1 MKSKKTGSIITLNTQ
16 YIKDLSFENPK
27 APEVYTYKD
36 TKPKIDIAIDLNATR
51 LQKEVFESEM
61 VIHIEAKADNDNKT
75 FFILELVYAG
85 IFTIEN
91 INENLI
97 QENLFIDCPTMI
109 YPFARAI
116 ISNTII
122 GANFPP
128 VMMDI
133 IDFEE
138 LYNSKKDTIQK
149 DNDK

>member
-1 MKSKKTGSIITLNTQ
+1 MKSKRTGSIITLNTQ

-36 TKPKIDIAIDLNATR
+36 IKPKIDVAIDLNATR

-61 VIHIEAKADNDNKT
+61 VIHIESKIDDNKT
-75 FFILELVYAG
+75 LFIIELVYAG
-85 IFTIEN
+85 IFTIKDFD
-91 INENLI
+91 ENLI

-122 GANFPP
+122 NANFPP
-128 VMMDI
+128 IMMDM

-138 LYNSKKDTIQK
+138 LYNSKKNSIQK
-149 DNDK
+149 GNDK

>member
-36 TKPKIDIAIDLNATR
+36 TKPKIDVAIDLNATR

-61 VIHIEAKADNDNKT
+61 VIHIEAKTDDNKT

-122 GANFPP
+122 SANFPP
-128 VMMDI
+128 VMMDM

>member
-1 MKSKKTGSIITLNTQ
+1 
-16 YIKDLSFENPK
+16 
-27 APEVYTYKD
+27 
-36 TKPKIDIAIDLNATR
+36 
-51 LQKEVFESEM
+51 M
-61 VIHIEAKADNDNKT
+61 VIHIEAKTDDDKT

-85 IFTIEN
+85 IFTIQN

-122 GANFPP
+122 NANFPP
-128 VMMDI
+128 VMMDM